1 MLKHSMIIGVLLV
14 MLANTCN
21 GMQPSVK
28 MTDET
33 FNALR
38 SEILELRQQQP
49 LSAIERLSK
58 VLEQKKNIFTLRQTL
73 RLSYAKAL
81 FQIISNLPDDAHQSL
96 IQCKVLSTQ
105 LGEPFLEYYY
115 YSYSGRLFLQL
126 ELYELALEHYESGY
140 DIVINIGNNSL
151 VNQSENNIGHVLM
164 HLGRYEEAQHY
175 FYRFYQY
182 GIEKNE
188 PAYQATGLNN
198 LGEISLARGQI
209 DKALEQFNESLTI
222 RSKHKF
228 ELNSSWS
235 FNNLGKIYKIKK
247 HYSKAINYFKK
258 AITIR
263 EKFGH
268 EIESLNSQLDLAS
281 VYQAQSK
288 HQKSI
293 SLLTEISDKASEI
306 NHYQTFNLAQ
316 AHLKVS
322 YKAIGDY
329 DKALQSAEAEL
340 IAQKKIA
347 QKKSGFSLQHVI
359 ATTELKTKQLEVLS
373 LKKEKEIALEKQS
386 TSQKQAYQLLIISI
400 VVILGTL
407 VFVINIRRKNTKLKQ
422 TFNELEKAQKEL
434 INSEKVSALTTLVS
448 GMAHQLNTPLGVI
461 VTANSIQQEKL
472 RELES
477 LIENKKLS
485 ISNMDNFIEQSK
497 EAIVLS
503 QNNIQKADKMI
514 RQFKLISAELR
525 GSVLDE
531 FEVKSFIESKLKLFS
546 SKSST
551 EIIFNVNGS
560 EAIICNYPEVL
571 FKVLKQLLINTI
583 DHKSQT
589 TPKVEIFITIKQEKD
604 KTIIEYLDN
613 GPGIE
618 APLISKIFDPFFTT
632 KGMQSNL
639 GLGLNIAYNSIIH
652 LMKGSLVCLQSNSG
666 ANFIIKLPN
675 KLPEN
680 ID

>member
-140 DIVINIGNNSL
+140 DIVINISNHSL
-151 VNQSENNIGHVLM
+151 VSQSENNIGHVLM
-164 HLGRYEEAQHY
+164 HLGRYDEAQHY
-175 FYRFYQY
+175 FNRFYQY
-182 GIEKNE
+182 GIDSNK
-188 PAYQATGLNN
+188 PGYQATGLNN
-198 LGEISLARGQI
+198 LGEISLARGQV
-209 DKALEQFNESLTI
+209 DKALEQFTESLAI
-222 RSKHKF
+222 RNKHKY

-235 FNNLGKIYKIKK
+235 FNNLGKIYRIKK

-268 EIESLNSQLDLAS
+268 VIESLNSKIELAS
-281 VYQAQSK
+281 VYQAQLK

-293 SLLTEISDKASEI
+293 DLLTDISDKASNI

-316 AHLKVS
+316 ARLKIS
-322 YKAIGDY
+322 YKAIGNY

-340 IAQKKIA
+340 IAQKKVA
-347 QKKSGFSLQHVI
+347 QKKSGFSLQHII
-359 ATTELKTKQLEVLS
+359 ATTKLKTKQLEVKNLE
-373 LKKEKEIALEKQS
+373 KEKKIALEKQES
-386 TSQKQAYQLLIISI
+386 SQKQSIQLLIISI
-400 VVILGTL
+400 VVILGTF
-407 VFVINIRRKNTKLKQ
+407 VFFINIRSKNIKLKQ
-422 TFNELEKAQKEL
+422 TLKELEKAQKEL

-472 RELES
+472 LVLES

-485 ISNMDNFIEQSK
+485 ISGMNHFIEQSK

-503 QNNIQKADKMI
+503 QNNTQKADKMI
-514 RQFKLISAELR
+514 RQFKLISAELK
-525 GSVLDE
+525 GSVLGK
-531 FEVKSFIESKLKLFS
+531 FEVKSFITTKLNIFS
-546 SKSST
+546 NKSST
-551 EIIFNVNGS
+551 EICFKVNGS
-560 EAIICNYPEVL
+560 ESIISTYPEVL
-571 FKVLKQLLINTI
+571 FKVIKQLLINTI
-583 DHKSQT
+583 DHKCQS
-589 TPKVEIFITIKQEKD
+589 TPKVEISITIKQEKD

-618 APLISKIFDPFFTT
+618 VPLISKIFDPFFTT

-639 GLGLNIAYNSIIH
+639 GLGLNIAYNSVIH
-652 LMKGSLVCLQSNSG
+652 LMKGSLTCLQSNSG
-666 ANFIIKLPN
+666 ANFIIELPN